1 MSYFKTVVCGGTHW
15 MPSLNIPYEIEKEI
29 ETYIKNPKQDLIDA
43 LNIYF
48 YLIKTS
54 MKQRYIH
61 KRYRLGLDSPLTM
74 PLLSVYDL
82 TEQRFYF

>member
-1 MSYFKTVVCGGTHW
+1 MVFKMIPPW
-15 MPSLNIPYEIEKEI
+15 MPILNLPHELVKEI
-29 ETYIKNPKQDLIDA
+29 ETYIKNPKQDLHDA

-61 KRYRLGLDSPLTM
+61 KRYLLGLDSPLTI
-74 PLLSVYDL
+74 PLLRIYNL
-82 TEQRFYF
+82 TEQRFIGNYF